1 MTDTSDYSYAE
12 HIQWLLRGEV
22 PVRHRIQSM
31 AGDNGYSSYINAA
44 TYQGVGLG
52 MALAQQTMDAWLEGS
67 RNVAIGHQA
76 MLGLQSSTGNL
87 LSRSPLDDANTLSIR
102 NTAFG
107 QSPGQVPG
115 SFTSSTIS
123 NQEFTMAAKAA
134 RITEIPPNQYA
145 PLFGKGGMRDTWYKD
160 ITSTDRADRS
170 KVEAAF
176 AVAYTNLFNL
186 PVPQFWWLD
195 SPGDDKVDLNQTGG
209 LVEVTKMFD
218 GILDLCLK
226 PFHGVL
232 ASHYGE
238 IISKDETSRNGKRME
253 EATEVFNR
261 VFTGNDDQ
269 ATPPVSALAS
279 PVFIKVKGMIQV
291 FVEEHPEQFPD
302 LKLTPE
308 RRQEL
313 LQFIDAIKSVYAF
326 YPSKSV
332 CTFFERPAK
341 VTREETPRGMQLHR
355 EDGPAI
361 EFADGKGRYVL
372 DGIVVPEHVVMR
384 PDTITLREI
393 ETNDNIEV
401 RRLMIGQRGV
411 GWYLGETKATILH
424 VDSVK
429 VFDPK
434 STVDPDDRELSMP
447 RALIKD
453 KDGRIY
459 LCGTDGSTD
468 RVYYMMCPGNVST
481 CAEAHTALSGG
492 LDESK
497 CVAQS

>member
-1 MTDTSDYSYAE
+1 
-12 HIQWLLRGEV
+12 
-22 PVRHRIQSM
+22 M
-31 AGDNGYSSYINAA
+31 AS
-44 TYQGVGLG
+44 
-52 MALAQQTMDAWLEGS
+52 
-67 RNVAIGHQA
+67 
-76 MLGLQSSTGNL
+76 
-87 LSRSPLDDANTLSIR
+87 
-102 NTAFG
+102 
-107 QSPGQVPG
+107 
-115 SFTSSTIS
+115 
-123 NQEFTMAAKAA
+123 KAA
-134 RITEIPPNQYA
+134 RINEIPPHQYA

-160 ITSTDRADRS
+160 ITATDRADRQ

-176 AVAYTNLFNL
+176 ALAYTNLFNL

-195 SPGDDKVDLNQTGG
+195 SPGDDKADLSLTGG

-218 GILDLCLK
+218 GILELCLK

-238 IISKDETSRNGKRME
+238 IISKDETTRNGTRVE
-253 EATEVFNR
+253 EAVEVFNR
-261 VFTGNDDQ
+261 VFTGNDDSGV
-269 ATPPVSALAS
+269 PPVSALS
-279 PVFIKVKGMIQV
+279 SSVFIKVRGMLEV
-291 FVEEHPEQFPD
+291 FVEEHPEKFPD

-308 RRQEL
+308 RRKEL
-313 LQFIDAIKSVYAF
+313 LQVIDAIKSVYAF
-326 YPSKSV
+326 YPSKDV

-341 VTREETPRGMQLHR
+341 ITREETPRGMQLHR

-361 EFADGKGRYVL
+361 EFADGKGRYLL
-372 DGIVVPEHVVMR
+372 DGIVVPEHVVLR
-384 PDTITLREI
+384 PDTITLKEI

-411 GWYLGETKATILH
+411 GWYLSETKATILH

-434 STVDPDDRELSMP
+434 STVDPDDRDLSMP

-481 CAEAHTALSGG
+481 CAEAHQALSGG
-492 LDESK
+492 LDERK